1 MVAWQPVGLAVG
13 VYDMYVMHLR
23 HTYCILS
30 DVRNIIMLKTF
41 FSVGVFGIQNRD
53 LSLKPQ

>member
-23 HTYCILS
+23 HAHCILS
-30 DVRNIIMLKTF
+30 ELQYILMLKTNN
-41 FSVGVFGIQNRD
+41 SVGVFGIQNRD

>member
-30 DVRNIIMLKTF
+30 DLQSTIMLKTKF
-41 FSVGVFGIQNRD
+41 FLQVCSVYKTEISV
-53 LSLKPQ
+53 